1 MDQDEAGMKL
11 MHNLKNNLTVP
22 VLAMDFPDGVKD
34 IGDMTDEQILSSYKQ
49 IKSLD
54 LALSI

>member
-1 MDQDEAGMKL
+1 
-11 MHNLKNNLTVP
+11 
-22 VLAMDFPDGVKD
+22 MDFPDGVKD
-34 IGDMTDEQILSSYKQ
+34 IGDMKDDQILSSYKQ

>member
-11 MHNLKNNLTVP
+11 MQNLNNNLTVP
-22 VLAMDFPDGVKD
+22 VLSMEFPDGVKD
-34 IGDMTDEQILSSYKQ
+34 IGDMKDEQILSSYKQ